1 MQRKYFSQILFQPFL
16 FVRENRLT
24 VQRERYFSRFSDRV
38 NNDKRR
44 LISNFRGAKWWR
56 IIFEKHLASLDEN
69 LSSLGRE
76 TALER
81 LTIDKAENLGR
92 LFVLVPRRARFES
105 QFSRQIALAT
115 NFYCHRRDISAGFPR
130 QPEKRTGREGRGDFL
145 KRNAP
150 SGGQVV
156 TRRIPESLLNV

>member
-1 MQRKYFSQILFQPFL
+1 MMKDYL
-16 FVRENRLT
+16 RET
-24 VQRERYFSRFSDRV
+24 PC
-38 NNDKRR
+38 
-44 LISNFRGAKWWR
+44 IP
-56 IIFEKHLASLDEN
+56 
-69 LSSLGRE
+69 GRE
-76 TALER
+76 SFLLGTRNGVGAVNR
-81 LTIDKAENLGR
+81 IDKAENLGR

-130 QPEKRTGREGRGDFL
+130 HTGSRRREGRGDFL

>member
-1 MQRKYFSQILFQPFL
+1 MMKDYL
-16 FVRENRLT
+16 RET
-24 VQRERYFSRFSDRV
+24 PC
-38 NNDKRR
+38 
-44 LISNFRGAKWWR
+44 IP
-56 IIFEKHLASLDEN
+56 
-69 LSSLGRE
+69 GRE
-76 TALER
+76 SFLLGTRNGVGAVNR
-81 LTIDKAENLGR
+81 IDKAENLGR